1 MYGKTGMDTV
11 GRLNPYHTHQI
22 LVDAPDGGSEAT
34 AWGSEIGLRSRLER
48 TYAITT
54 IDGH

>member
-11 GRLNPYHTHQI
+11 GRLNPNHTHQI